1 MLKPTDK
8 ALQENQETGFGKHN
22 PHRHAQKDDK
32 ESEAAEKA
40 RGAIPPIPEHS
51 SGPLLRRP

>member
-51 SGPLLRRP
+51 SRPSS